1 MALCQL
7 LGVYEQVAHGTQRKV
22 MRSKCLK
29 ICPKPTLPRSQQNG
43 AALRYEE
50 PEQSRCQ
57 SHRRGEERRA
67 EASFASSAASS
78 RALHLSGGNADRL
91 GGGKSLP
98 ETDSPAPNEVDLRT
112 FYEAFPYPPEERN
125 LDHFADGSQV
135 VEGSPR
141 HWFPLY
147 FPDRPYTED
156 IDVLVAG
163 CGTCQAARLS
173 VLNPHTRITAID
185 ISRVALEKT
194 QQLKRQYNLKLLDL
208 VELPVEEVSRLGRD
222 FDLIYCT
229 GVLHH
234 LADPVEGLRALR
246 STLKPD
252 GRLDLMLYG
261 RHGRA
266 TTLVIQ
272 ELMRRLS
279 IRATGEGAAK
289 ALRWSRALPPDHPFW
304 NATVPIKDLES
315 HEGIADLLLNP
326 RERSYSVDDIYNLL
340 RQADLRL
347 QRFFYQAYYSPRCA
361 LPTDSPLL
369 AQLEKLPP
377 EDQYAVIE
385 LFRSSI
391 RKHQFV
397 ACRDDRPESAY
408 RPEFSGSEFV
418 RYVPVFT
425 PGIKIVKEDYP
436 NGGKGK
442 IHYPLHKIG
451 NPSFVLDASQLALL
465 EAVNGRRSVASIVGK
480 VAGKKNA
487 KSREE
492 RAGRFFQTMW
502 ERDFLLFYM
511 PPEDNIATAGSPKPQ
526 EVRPQ
531 GAIESPAGPSKR
543 RISADG
549 SRILYESCPLCAEE
563 EIKLFREADCTTH
576 PHYREGLPRTIR
588 WVQCAGCE
596 HIFTEGYFTEEVQ
609 GQVLEIAHA
618 HQMPAP
624 GKELETARHV
634 AARIVSSLGSVRGRL
649 GGRWLDVGFGN
660 GALLATAAEFGHD
673 AMGIDVR
680 PAVVTA
686 MRSLGYPA
694 RCVEFTDFHDEEGFD
709 VISMADVL
717 EHMPFPRQAL
727 RHADELLKPGGAVFI
742 SMPNMDCLIWKLMD
756 RHESNPY
763 WAELEHCHNFTRE
776 RLYRLLR
783 EVRFDPCHYAVNA
796 RYLAGMEV
804 IARKPG
810 EAVSPPATAVVRPPA

>member
-1 MALCQL
+1 MSIGLA
-7 LGVYEQVAHGTQRKV
+7 
-22 MRSKCLK
+22 
-29 ICPKPTLPRSQQNG
+29 
-43 AALRYEE
+43 EE
-50 PEQSRCQ
+50 KQ
-57 SHRRGEERRA
+57 
-67 EASFASSAASS
+67 
-78 RALHLSGGNADRL
+78 
-91 GGGKSLP
+91 LP
-98 ETDSPAPNEVDLRT
+98 ETDSLASNEVDLRE

-141 HWFPLY
+141 HWFHLY
-147 FPDRPYTED
+147 FPDRVHTED

-163 CGTCQAARLS
+163 CGTCQAARFS
-173 VLNPHTRITAID
+173 VLNPRTRITAID

-194 QQLKRQYNLKLLDL
+194 QELKRQYNLKLLDL

-234 LADPVEGLRALR
+234 LADPVEGLGALR

-252 GRLDLMLYG
+252 GRMDLMLYG

-289 ALRWSRALPPDHPFW
+289 ALRWSRAFPPDHPFW

-326 RERSYSVDDIYNLL
+326 RERSYSVGDIYNLL

-361 LPTDSPLL
+361 LPADSPLL

-408 RPEFSGSEFV
+408 RPEFSGSEFS

-442 IHYPLHKIG
+442 IHYPLHEIG
-451 NPSFVLDASQLALL
+451 NPSFVLDASRLALL
-465 EAVNGRRSVASIVGK
+465 EAVNGHRSVASIVRK
-480 VAGKKNA
+480 VAGKEDA

-502 ERDFLLFYM
+502 ENDFLLFHM
-511 PPEDNIATAGSPKPQ
+511 PPEDNIATTGSPKPR
-526 EVRPQ
+526 EVRPKR
-531 GAIESPAGPSKR
+531 AIESPAGPSKR

-549 SRILYESCPLCAEE
+549 SRILYESCPLCSEE

-609 GQVLEIAHA
+609 GQVLETAHA
-618 HQMPAP
+618 HQMPTA

-634 AARIVSSLGSVRGRL
+634 AARVVGSLGSVRGRV

-694 RCVEFTDFHDEEGFD
+694 RCVEFTDFHDAEGFD

-727 RHADELLKPGGAVFI
+727 RHAEKLLKAGGAIFV

-776 RLYRLLR
+776 RLYALLQQ
-783 EVRFDPCHYAVNA
+783 VGFDPCHYAVNA

>member
-1 MALCQL
+1 M
-7 LGVYEQVAHGTQRKV
+7 
-22 MRSKCLK
+22 
-29 ICPKPTLPRSQQNG
+29 
-43 AALRYEE
+43 
-50 PEQSRCQ
+50 
-57 SHRRGEERRA
+57 
-67 EASFASSAASS
+67 
-78 RALHLSGGNADRL
+78 
-91 GGGKSLP
+91 P
-98 ETDSPAPNEVDLRT
+98 ETDSRAPNEVDLRE

-141 HWFPLY
+141 HWFHLY
-147 FPDRPYTED
+147 FPDRAHTED

-163 CGTCQAARLS
+163 CGTCQAARFS
-173 VLNPHTRITAID
+173 VLNPRTRITAID

-194 QQLKRQYNLKLLDL
+194 QELKRQYNLKLLDL

-234 LADPVEGLRALR
+234 LADPVEGLGALR
-246 STLKPD
+246 AALKPD
-252 GRLDLMLYG
+252 GRMDLMLYG

-361 LPTDSPLL
+361 LPADSPLL

-408 RPEFSGSEFV
+408 RPEFSGSEFS

-425 PGIKIVKEDYP
+425 PGIKIVKENYP

-442 IHYPLHKIG
+442 IHFPLHEIG
-451 NPSFVLDASQLALL
+451 NSSFVLDASQLALL

-480 VAGKKNA
+480 VAGKKDA
-487 KSREE
+487 KSLEE
-492 RAGRFFQTMW
+492 PAGRFFQTMW
-502 ERDFLLFYM
+502 EHDFLLFYM
-511 PPEDNIATAGSPKPQ
+511 PPEDKQASGAQTAR
-526 EVRPQ
+526 EMQ
-531 GAIESPAGPSKR
+531 GAQTNGSLVSPGSETTQRTSP
-543 RISADG
+543 DG
-549 SRILYESCPLCAEE
+549 SRILYQACPLCAEE
-563 EIKLFREADCTTH
+563 EIKFFREADCTTH

-588 WVQCAGCE
+588 WVQCTSCE
-596 HIFTEGYFTEEVQ
+596 HIFTEGYFTEEALAR
-609 GQVLEIAHA
+609 VLETAHA
-618 HQMPAP
+618 HQMPTP
-624 GKELETARHV
+624 GKELETARQV
-634 AARIVSSLGSVRGRL
+634 AARVVGSLGSVRGRL
-649 GGRWLDVGFGN
+649 GGRWLDAGFGN
-660 GALLATAAEFGHD
+660 GALLTTAAEFGYD

-686 MRSLGYPA
+686 MRSLDYPA
-694 RCVEFTDFHDEEGFD
+694 HCVEFTDFHDKEGFD
-709 VISMADVL
+709 VISLADVL

-756 RHESNPY
+756 RHQSNPY

-783 EVRFDPCHYAVNA
+783 EAGFDPRHYAVNA

-804 IARKPG
+804 IARKLG
-810 EAVSPPATAVVRPPA
+810 ETVSPAAPTEVARPLA

>member
-1 MALCQL
+1 M
-7 LGVYEQVAHGTQRKV
+7 
-22 MRSKCLK
+22 
-29 ICPKPTLPRSQQNG
+29 
-43 AALRYEE
+43 
-50 PEQSRCQ
+50 
-57 SHRRGEERRA
+57 
-67 EASFASSAASS
+67 
-78 RALHLSGGNADRL
+78 
-91 GGGKSLP
+91 P
-98 ETDSPAPNEVDLRT
+98 ETDSLAPNEVDLRE

-141 HWFPLY
+141 HWFHLY
-147 FPDRPYTED
+147 FPDRPYTGD

-163 CGTCQAARLS
+163 CGTCQAARFS

-194 QQLKRQYNLKLLDL
+194 QELKRQYNLKLLDL

-234 LADPVEGLRALR
+234 LADPVKGLRALR
-246 STLKPD
+246 SALLPD
-252 GRLDLMLYG
+252 GCMDLMLYG

-272 ELMRRLS
+272 ELMRRLN
-279 IRATGEGAAK
+279 IRATGEGAEK
-289 ALRWSRALPPDHPFW
+289 ALRWTRALPPDHPFW

-315 HEGIADLLLNP
+315 HEGTADLLLNP
-326 RERSYSVDDIYNLL
+326 RERSYSVDDIYRLL
-340 RQADLRL
+340 GQAGLRL
-347 QRFFYQAYYSPRCA
+347 QRFFYQAYYFPQCA
-361 LPTDSPLL
+361 LPADSPLL
-369 AQLEKLPP
+369 AQLERLPP
-377 EDQYAVIE
+377 ADQYAVIE

-397 ACRDDRPESAY
+397 ACRDDRPESTY
-408 RPEFSGSEFV
+408 KPSFPGSELS

-425 PGIKIVKEDYP
+425 PGIKIVKENYP

-442 IHYPLHKIG
+442 IHFPLHEIG
-451 NPSFVLDASQLALL
+451 NSSFVLDASQLALL
-465 EAVNGRRSVASIVGK
+465 EAVNGRRSVASIVSK
-480 VAGKKNA
+480 VAGEEDA
-487 KSREE
+487 KSLEE
-492 RAGRFFQTMW
+492 PARRFFQTMW
-502 ERDFLLFYM
+502 EHDFLLFHM
-511 PPEDNIATAGSPKPQ
+511 PPEDKQASGAQSAL
-526 EVRPQ
+526 EMQ
-531 GAIESPAGPSKR
+531 GAQTNGSLVSPGRETTR
-543 RISADG
+543 RISSDG
-549 SRILYESCPLCAEE
+549 SRILYESCPLCSEE
-563 EIKLFREADCTTH
+563 EIKFFREADCTAY

-588 WVQCAGCE
+588 WVQCTSCE
-596 HIFTEGYFTEEVQ
+596 HIFTEGYFTEEVL
-609 GQVLEIAHA
+609 GRVLEIAHP
-618 HQMPAP
+618 HQTPTP

-634 AARIVSSLGSVRGRL
+634 AARIVGSLGSVRGRL

-660 GALLATAAEFGHD
+660 GALLTTAAEFGHEVV
-673 AMGIDVR
+673 GIDVR

-686 MRSLGYPA
+686 MRSLDYPA
-694 RCVEFTDFHDEEGFD
+694 HCVELTDFKDEEGFD
-709 VISMADVL
+709 AISMADVL

-756 RHESNPY
+756 RHQSNPY

-783 EVRFDPCHYAVNA
+783 EVGFDPCHYAVNA

-804 IARKPG
+804 IARKLG
-810 EAVSPPATAVVRPPA
+810 ETVSPAATAVVRPPA

>member
-1 MALCQL
+1 M
-7 LGVYEQVAHGTQRKV
+7 
-22 MRSKCLK
+22 
-29 ICPKPTLPRSQQNG
+29 
-43 AALRYEE
+43 
-50 PEQSRCQ
+50 
-57 SHRRGEERRA
+57 
-67 EASFASSAASS
+67 
-78 RALHLSGGNADRL
+78 
-91 GGGKSLP
+91 P
-98 ETDSPAPNEVDLRT
+98 ETDSRAPNEVDLRT

-141 HWFPLY
+141 HWFHLY
-147 FPDRPYTED
+147 FPDRAHTED

-163 CGTCQAARLS
+163 CGTCQAARFS
-173 VLNPHTRITAID
+173 VLNPRTRITAID

-194 QQLKRQYNLKLLDL
+194 QELKRQYNLKLLDL

-234 LADPVEGLRALR
+234 LADPVEGLGALR

-252 GRLDLMLYG
+252 GRMDLMLYG

-361 LPTDSPLL
+361 LPADSPLL

-408 RPEFSGSEFV
+408 RPEFSGSEFSC
-418 RYVPVFT
+418 YVPVFT
-425 PGIKIVKEDYP
+425 PGIKIIKENYP

-442 IHYPLHKIG
+442 IHFPLHEIG
-451 NPSFVLDASQLALL
+451 NPSFVLDASRLALL
-465 EAVNGRRSVASIVGK
+465 EAVNGHRSVASILGK
-480 VAGKKNA
+480 VAGKKA
-487 KSREE
+487 KSLEE
-492 RAGRFFQTMW
+492 PARRFFQTMW
-502 ERDFLLFYM
+502 EHDFLLFYM
-511 PPEDNIATAGSPKPQ
+511 PPEDKQASGAQSAL
-526 EVRPQ
+526 EMQ
-531 GAIESPAGPSKR
+531 GAQTNGSLVSPGRETTR

-549 SRILYESCPLCAEE
+549 SRILYEACPLCSKE
-563 EIKLFREADCTTH
+563 EIKFFREADCTTH
-576 PHYREGLPRTIR
+576 PHYREGLPRAIR
-588 WVQCAGCE
+588 WVQCTSCE
-596 HIFTEGYFTEEVQ
+596 HIFTEGYFTEEVL
-609 GQVLEIAHA
+609 GRVLEIAHP
-618 HQMPAP
+618 HQTPTP

-634 AARIVSSLGSVRGRL
+634 AARIVGSLGSVRGRL

-660 GALLATAAEFGHD
+660 GALLTTAAEFGYD

-686 MRSLGYPA
+686 MRSLDYPA
-694 RCVEFTDFHDEEGFD
+694 RCVEFTDFHDKEGFD
-709 VISMADVL
+709 VISLADVL

-756 RHESNPY
+756 RHQSNPY

-783 EVRFDPCHYAVNA
+783 EAGFDPCHYAVNA

-804 IARKPG
+804 IARKLG
-810 EAVSPPATAVVRPPA
+810 ETVSPRGAN

>member
-1 MALCQL
+1 MLENL
-7 LGVYEQVAHGTQRKV
+7 PETYVAAEPNQTAPPCATKSRSNHGANRGGGRKSRGR
-22 MRSKCLK
+22 MPASRA
-29 ICPKPTLPRSQQNG
+29 PR
-43 AALRYEE
+43 
-50 PEQSRCQ
+50 
-57 SHRRGEERRA
+57 RRA
-67 EASFASSAASS
+67 ERYIFPQGMPI
-78 RALHLSGGNADRL
+78 ALAEEKR
-91 GGGKSLP
+91 LP
-98 ETDSPAPNEVDLRT
+98 ERDSPAPDEVDLRT

-141 HWFPLY
+141 HWFHLY
-147 FPDRPYTED
+147 FPDRAYTED

-163 CGTCQAARLS
+163 CGTCQAARFA
-173 VLNPHTRITAID
+173 VLNPRTRITAID

-229 GVLHH
+229 GVVHH
-234 LADPVEGLRALR
+234 LADPVEGLGALR
-246 STLKPD
+246 SALKPD

-289 ALRWSRALPPDHPFW
+289 ALRWTRALPPDHPFW

-326 RERSYSVDDIYNLL
+326 RERSYSVADIYNLL

-347 QRFFYQAYYSPRCA
+347 QRFFYQAYYFPRCA
-361 LPTDSPLL
+361 LPANSPLL
-369 AQLEKLPP
+369 AQLERLPL

-397 ACRDDRPESAY
+397 ACRGDRPESAFT
-408 RPEFSGSEFV
+408 PEFSGSEFS

-442 IHYPLHKIG
+442 IHYPLHEIG
-451 NPSFVLDASQLALL
+451 NPSFVLNTSQLALL
-465 EAVNGRRSVASIVGK
+465 EAVNGRRSVASIVRK

-502 ERDFLLFYM
+502 EHDFLLFHM
-511 PPEDNIATAGSPKPQ
+511 PSEDKIASAGSPKLQ
-526 EVRPQ
+526 EARTD
-531 GAIESPAGPSKR
+531 GAVETAAGPNKQ

-549 SRILYESCPLCAEE
+549 SRILYQACPLCSEE
-563 EIKLFREADCTTH
+563 EIKFFREADCTTH

-596 HIFTEGYFTEEVQ
+596 HIFTEGYFREEVLE
-609 GQVLEIAHA
+609 QVLEIAHP
-618 HQMPAP
+618 HQMPVP

-634 AARIVSSLGSVRGRL
+634 AARIVGSLGSVRGRL

-660 GALLATAAEFGHD
+660 GALLATAAEFGYD

-680 PAVVTA
+680 PVVVRA

-694 RCVEFTDFHDEEGFD
+694 RCVEFTDFHDAEGFD

-727 RHADELLKPGGAVFI
+727 RHAEKLLKPGGAIFI

-756 RHESNPY
+756 RHQSNPY

-776 RLYRLLR
+776 RLYALLQQ
-783 EVRFDPCHYAVNA
+783 VGFDPCHYNVNA

-804 IARKPG
+804 IAPKLG
-810 EAVSPPATAVVRPPA
+810 ETVSPAATEVVRSLA